1 MAVKKKDIVALLLK
15 HREVTLETWHKQ
27 LIIRAKSLVEII
39 GLTETKVF
47 TQNILAYF
55 INAFPLP
62 ETETDEE
69 NDAYGEIDDLL
80 SDLSNRMTSQNITP
94 SETAVFIFSM
104 KEAVFTTLEQHLDD
118 KDLLYAVMTVGQFID
133 RLAANTFEA
142 YLNTREKFISE
153 QQKAFMEISVPVVK
167 VWHRIIMVPL
177 IGMLDS
183 ERTQLMME
191 VMLTALEDTQ
201 SKVAI
206 LDISGIPVVDTLVAR
221 HLITAASAAK
231 LMGAECIITG
241 VRSRIAQ
248 TLVQLGVDLGGVV
261 TCTSMA
267 DGLQLALELTG
278 QKIGE

>member
-1 MAVKKKDIVALLLK
+1 MEKKEIAALLSK
-15 HREVTLETWHKQ
+15 HQEDILDTWHKQ
-27 LIIRAKSLVEII
+27 LIVRAKSLVEII
-39 GLTETKVF
+39 GFTETKSF
-47 TQNILAYF
+47 TENIIANF
-55 INAFPLP
+55 INLFHLP
-62 ETETDEE
+62 ETEWNNRNGYYAKLE
-69 NDAYGEIDDLL
+69 ALL
-80 SDLSNRMTSQNITP
+80 SDLSSKMTSLNITP
-94 SETAVFIFSM
+94 SETAAFIFSM
-104 KEAVFTTLEQHLDD
+104 KEAVFIILRKHIDD
-118 KDLLYAVMTVGQFID
+118 KALSETAITVGQFVD
-133 RLAANTFEA
+133 RLAVITFEA
-142 YLNTREKFISE
+142 YLNTREKIIYD

-167 VWHRIIMVPL
+167 IWHRIIMVPL

-221 HLITAASAAK
+221 HLITAASAAR

-241 VRSRIAQ
+241 VRPRIAQ
-248 TLVQLGVDLGGVV
+248 TLVQLGVDLGGIV
-261 TCTSMA
+261 TRTTMA